1 MDEPAHTP
9 TAPRPPEQASTTSA
23 GAPAYT
29 ERLTVSAGW
38 WAIVGFLV
46 FTFVVAVWAILD
58 LVWALGAL
66 VLLGGVAALVLINYG
81 RAQLRVDEAGVH
93 VAGAH
98 LGWPWVG
105 GAKALDEMA
114 TRQVMAEASD
124 GRTWLLVR
132 PYLKRCVQIRVD
144 DAADPHDHWLVATRH
159 PEQFAEA
166 ITVGAKQHRTEARH
180 G

>member
-9 TAPRPPEQASTTSA
+9 TAPRPPAQPSAAS
-23 GAPAYT
+23 APVYT
-29 ERLTVSAGW
+29 ERLTVSGGW

-58 LVWALGAL
+58 VVWALGAL
-66 VLLGGVAALVLINYG
+66 VLLGGLAALVLITYG
-81 RAQLRVDEAGVH
+81 GAQLRVDDSGVH

-98 LGWPWVG
+98 LGWAWVG

-114 TRQVMAEASD
+114 TRQVLAEASD

-132 PYLKRCVQIRVD
+132 PYLKRAVKIGVD
-144 DAADPHDHWLVATRH
+144 DAADPHDQWLVATRH
-159 PEQFAEA
+159 PEDFAEA
-166 ITVGAKQHRTEARH
+166 ITVGLKHHRADSRND
-180 G
+180 